1 MTDSVLME
9 VDNDPQVGEK
19 RKADKGK
26 APLSAAD
33 ESKKNQMWVEKYRPS
48 RLADVAAHKDIID
61 TISRLTT
68 EDKLP
73 HLLLYG
79 PPGTGKTSTILA
91 VARELY
97 GASFAQ
103 MVLELNASDGTR
115 LAREGPRGRTSD
127 GIARRL
133 LPVISDLAF
142 KFSRISRLTR
152 TALPLFVFSHR
163 NANLRLD
170 RGIDVVRNEIQS
182 FASTM
187 RFGSKGFKL
196 IILDE
201 CDSMTKDAQFALRR
215 IIEKYTKHT
224 RFCLIGNYVSKVIP
238 ALQSRCT
245 RFRFAPLGPEAVR
258 ERVEHVVRCEQ
269 LDITGAGVDAVRD
282 LGAGD
287 MRRTLNIL
295 QSSFLAAGDRGAI
308 DADDVYAVTG
318 QPRPADV
325 EAIAG
330 MLLNL
335 PFTQAV
341 EQVSATK
348 TARGLALADI
358 CKLLC
363 EYVFRLHMPP
373 AARAD
378 LVSDLADV
386 EHRLA
391 YVTHER
397 LQLLALVGAFSKA
410 KEAIVDAAV

>member
-1 MTDSVLME
+1 M
-9 VDNDPQVGEK
+9 
-19 RKADKGK
+19 
-26 APLSAAD
+26 
-33 ESKKNQMWVEKYRPS
+33 
-48 RLADVAAHKDIID
+48 
-61 TISRLTT
+61 
-68 EDKLP
+68 
-73 HLLLYG
+73 
-79 PPGTGKTSTILA
+79 
-91 VARELY
+91 
-97 GASFAQ
+97 
-103 MVLELNASDGTR
+103 
-115 LAREGPRGRTSD
+115 
-127 GIARRL
+127 
-133 LPVISDLAF
+133 
-142 KFSRISRLTR
+142 
-152 TALPLFVFSHR
+152 
-163 NANLRLD
+163 
-170 RGIDVVRNEIQS
+170 RNEIQS

-308 DADDVYAVTG
+308 DAADVYAVTG

-410 KEAIVDAAV
+410 KEAIVEAAV